1 MSVCLFSICPFAY
14 LKNHTYVDRY
24 LCATTTQYDIHY
36 FISVQRKHISVR
48 LAEATSRV
56 FSTYSPFGAML
67 FGFVVVHNS
76 KLHTGGRVCNVR
88 LSCLIVPLSAIV
100 CIFSP
105 CVRNISIGVM
115 RRCF

>member
-1 MSVCLFSICPFAY
+1 MSVRISQEPHVRGSVPVCDNNAIRYSLF
-14 LKNHTYVDRY
+14 H
-24 LCATTTQYDIHY
+24 
-36 FISVQRKHISVR
+36 SVQRKHISVR
-48 LAEATSRV
+48 LAEATSRM

-88 LSCLIVPLSAIV
+88 LSCLIVPLSAIA